1 MLGQQRNP
9 HPAPLGRLAR
19 MLGRGAICAVAL
31 LISLMIAAP
40 GLPFGGGDNRVD
52 EQLTARLHA
61 VGLTG
66 RIESTLTQRL
76 GRPINRPL
84 ANIGRLLWF
93 DTITGLKGD
102 NTCAGC
108 HSPTNGFGDSQPI
121 AIGIDNNGIVGPDRA
136 GPRNMRRAPMVLN
149 TAFFPALMWNG
160 RFSSSSDDPFDNSAG
175 FIFPPPEG
183 SSLSGEPHLLDAQ
196 AFIPPTER
204 TEVAGFDFAG
214 DNNAIRAEVI
224 RRLNSVPA
232 YRRLFGQVFFTAV
245 GAGATISYEMFA
257 RAIAEFEFRLTYAD
271 APIDRYARGHVSA
284 LTPSEKRGALLFFGR
299 AGCVGCH
306 SVSGSSNEM
315 FTDFKEHA
323 IGVPQLV
330 PQLSNNQFD
339 GPDANEDYGREGFTG
354 DEEDRYKFRTPS
366 LRNVA
371 VEAAYM
377 HDGAFTTL
385 LAAVRHH
392 LNAGASLL
400 AYDPAAQGL
409 PQDLT
414 GPIGPREPLLDALDP
429 RVANPINLTSAELGD
444 LVRFVR
450 DALLDPRAG
459 VANLRHFVPP
469 TLPSGNAPL
478 TFEFAHTG
486 RNTTAGLSPQRGRE
500 CRHGMF
506 ETCPPLVGR
515 VRR

>member
-1 MLGQQRNP
+1 MLDQQPNP
-9 HPAPLGRLAR
+9 HPAPLGRLAG
-19 MLGRGAICAVAL
+19 MLGRAAICAVAL
-31 LISLMIAAP
+31 LISLTIAAP
-40 GLPFGGGDNRVD
+40 GLPFGGGNTRVD

-61 VGLTG
+61 VGFTG
-66 RIESTLTQRL
+66 QIESTLTRRL

-183 SSLSGEPHLLDAQ
+183 SSLSGEPHLLVAQ

-204 TEVAGFDFAG
+204 TEVAGFDFPG

-232 YRRLFGQVFFTAV
+232 YRRLFGQVFPAV

-257 RAIAEFEFRLTYAD
+257 SAIAEFEFTLTFAD
-271 APIDRYARGHVSA
+271 APIDQYAHGDLSA

-299 AGCVGCH
+299 AGCVSCH

-330 PQLSNNQFD
+330 PQLTNNQFD
-339 GPDANEDYGREGFTG
+339 GPDANQDYGREGFTG
-354 DEEDRYKFRTPS
+354 DQQDRYKFRTPS

-377 HDGAFTTL
+377 HDGAFTNL
-385 LAAVRHH
+385 VAAIRHH
-392 LNAGASLL
+392 LNARASLQ
-400 AYDPAAQGL
+400 AYDPTKQGL
-409 PQDLT
+409 PQDLA
-414 GPIGPREPLLDALDP
+414 GPIGPREPLLVALDP
-429 RVANPINLTSAELGD
+429 RAANPVNLTPAEIDD

-450 DALLDPRAG
+450 DALLDPRATP
-459 VANLRHFVPP
+459 ANLRHFVPP
-469 TLPSGNAPL
+469 ILPSGNAPL
-478 TFEFAHTG
+478 SFEFAHTHST
-486 RNTTAGLSPQRGRE
+486 RRPATKRQRARG
-500 CRHGMF
+500 
-506 ETCPPLVGR
+506 
-515 VRR
+515 